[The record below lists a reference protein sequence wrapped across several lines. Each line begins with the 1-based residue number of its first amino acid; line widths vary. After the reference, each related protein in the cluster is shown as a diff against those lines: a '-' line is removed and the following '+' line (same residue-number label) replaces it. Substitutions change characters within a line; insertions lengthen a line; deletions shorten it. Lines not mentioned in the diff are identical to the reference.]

1 MRGFSFVSY
10 GFDTAAIRFSYGF
23 HMAVIW
29 ISYGFD
35 TYGIPE
41 AYLKHAGGIPEV
53 LLKHMDFILISYPF
67 DTKIIHRSYINHT
80 CGIHEPYMGHTQH
93 RCEISL
99 QARLLVLGE
108 LSFQIATLA
117 IEVATLRGCLLVVFY
132 FFKPIFSYSS
142 IQPLLFLNQL

>member
-99 QARLLVLGE
+99 QARLLVWVNFHSRLPPW
-108 LSFQIATLA
+108 LLRWQHFV
-117 IEVATLRGCLLVVFY
+117 VAYWLY
-132 FFKPIFSYSS
+132 FIFSNLSS
-142 IQPLLFLNQL
+142 LIHPFNLCFF